1 MHAITSLIHRLRH
14 SASTLLALSAMHAAA
29 WGAQVGFDL
38 PSAVECRD
46 VTTKEFADAHP
57 RLKVVE
63 AKFRLSARMI
73 EGAHTDIV
81 EFYYVFKTDP
91 TMRVSDYLPNTTLE
105 SSVVEDQI
113 EVTDAL
119 EKSKALGLDAHVAY
133 KPLVLGGNYN
143 QGSKKSESNHF
154 KQITAKDL
162 VLASGTIDREH
173 GVFFRLRPS
182 RTNSFEGSRE
192 FTVTA
197 VVPRTW
203 RGGLCTISCTS
214 KATKRSV
221 ISTSVVP
228 SGSASSQVGMYL
240 LGDRQAAALAEQLWL
255 AQESFENLLASPTKK
270 PGILQTIS
278 TEAAEVFTGKT
289 ADQRPE
295 LTKAEHAVLEV
306 QKRIEQLAR

>member
-1 MHAITSLIHRLRH
+1 MDAITLMTRRLWKAG
-14 SASTLLALSAMHAAA
+14 SIAVAFAVTQCVA

-57 RLKVVE
+57 SLKVVE

-73 EGAHTDIV
+73 EGAHADIV
-81 EFYYVFKTDP
+81 EFYYVFKADP
-91 TMRVSDYLPNTTLE
+91 TMRISDYLPNTTLE

-133 KPLVLGGNYN
+133 KPLILGGNYN

-154 KQITAKDL
+154 KQIAAKDL

-182 RTNSFEGSRE
+182 RTNSFEGARE
-192 FTVTA
+192 FTITA

-255 AQESFENLLASPTKK
+255 AQESYENLLSTQTKK
-270 PGILQTIS
+270 PSLLHTIS
-278 TEAAEVFTGKT
+278 TEAAGVFTGKT
-289 ADQRPE
+289 ADEHPE
-295 LTKAEHAVLEV
+295 LAKAEKSILEL
-306 QKRIEQLAR
+306 QKRIGQLAR